1 MLSQVEHFYWPT
13 QTGALIHLLLSQ
25 FLTFVV
31 AVVVAV
37 VVVVVVFLLISY
49 RSLVFTSQLLLW
61 ADTYKWVDPFAIQ

>member
-31 AVVVAV
+31 VV